1 MFKSLPTSG
10 IWGRSA
16 NAQKAK
22 KKEEKIELLYRRRHE
37 RNELSFS
44 KMAIANYDLQNAPKK
59 RKRHVAEWAEWDEQ
73 LSSSCDT
80 R

>member
-1 MFKSLPTSG
+1 LGYSRWTG
-10 IWGRSA
+10 
-16 NAQKAK
+16 
-22 KKEEKIELLYRRRHE
+22 KKEKTGKENLEKLVPSMTENL
-37 RNELSFS
+37 
-44 KMAIANYDLQNAPKK
+44 KMAIANYDLQNAQKK